1 MLLLWLG
8 EDNDLSRAS
17 PAITS
22 GVRPFLFWLWLE
34 FWWEYGK
41 VWLIFSCIFYDF
53 FFWGD
58 IPFSISCF
66 PCFQD
71 GLSDDLPLG
80 LFNGQYGAQS
90 SMASASVSWLKWK
103 SATPCDTPALP
114 SPPKKIKSLLRWIYM
129 LRMASV
135 MTSPCQSIWMQ
146 LGYCQVGLSG
156 FRPRK
161 SRSFFCPA
169 DSNMTAKAHQGA
181 WSMPPDLDSRHWY
194 HEDAFPGYEADFL
207 E

>member
-1 MLLLWLG
+1 MVRILVRVWQSMAHFQLHFLW
-8 EDNDLSRAS
+8 
-17 PAITS
+17 
-22 GVRPFLFWLWLE
+22 F
-34 FWWEYGK
+34 
-41 VWLIFSCIFYDF
+41 F
-53 FFWGD
+53 FFWD